1 MIKKVRSSL
10 TAKICILV
18 AMLLLAVSV
27 ITYGMISKFL
37 PTYYKNQLE
46 EDIDAISVE
55 MAEKVSSYNEIEEA
69 FYSLELFEA
78 GSQVSVVILDE
89 QGNPIYPL
97 EIISTEEEVTIT
109 VEDNNGDYAGEII
122 MEYNEQGD
130 EENGNVSYVVT
141 YATESAALRKAEIGA
156 DIWSNIENSAVKYY
170 DVEVG
175 EKAYTMIVSG
185 GMQPVNQAMEI
196 LHEIFPYILTVSALM
211 AIFFSLAVSFYLT
224 RPIVGLSRTSKKLA
238 ALDFHD
244 RYEGKRT
251 DEIGILGNN
260 LNELSE
266 NLSVALGELQQAN
279 EKLKSDIEKEREIEK
294 KRIEFFSAV
303 SHELKTPITILKGH
317 LSGMIAGVG
326 EYKNKEYYLQRA
338 QETSEKMEAM
348 VGELLTV
355 SRIESKKFV
364 TQKTDIAEMIRQQL
378 AEMTELVE
386 EKHLELQVDMPEHLN
401 AEVNLGMMEKVF
413 RNVLMNAVRYTPA
426 VENDRNEIRVELKSC
441 ESDTM
446 ENGFFCRVENTGT
459 FIPEEALSHVFEAF
473 YRVEQSR
480 NRETGGSGLGLYIV
494 KMVMEQH
501 GGNYSIHNTAEG
513 VEICLSCGNS
523 TKNT

>member
-224 RPIVGLSRTSKKLA
+224 RPIVG
-238 ALDFHD
+238 
-244 RYEGKRT
+244 
-251 DEIGILGNN
+251 
-260 LNELSE
+260 
-266 NLSVALGELQQAN
+266 
-279 EKLKSDIEKEREIEK
+279 
-294 KRIEFFSAV
+294 
-303 SHELKTPITILKGH
+303 
-317 LSGMIAGVG
+317 
-326 EYKNKEYYLQRA
+326 
-338 QETSEKMEAM
+338 
-348 VGELLTV
+348 
-355 SRIESKKFV
+355 
-364 TQKTDIAEMIRQQL
+364 
-378 AEMTELVE
+378 
-386 EKHLELQVDMPEHLN
+386 
-401 AEVNLGMMEKVF
+401 
-413 RNVLMNAVRYTPA
+413 
-426 VENDRNEIRVELKSC
+426 
-441 ESDTM
+441 
-446 ENGFFCRVENTGT
+446 
-459 FIPEEALSHVFEAF
+459 
-473 YRVEQSR
+473 
-480 NRETGGSGLGLYIV
+480 
-494 KMVMEQH
+494 
-501 GGNYSIHNTAEG
+501 
-513 VEICLSCGNS
+513 
-523 TKNT
+523 